1 MVFQRCS
8 IKKEGEFTS
17 LSLPR
22 LEELEWFLR
31 YLKSEKILIFKCRI
45 EQKRLIASMFFILI
59 GEK

>member
-1 MVFQRCS
+1 MKR
-8 IKKEGEFTS
+8 EGEFTS

-22 LEELEWFLR
+22 LKELDWFLR
-31 YLKSEKILIFKCRI
+31 YLKSEKLLIFKRRI